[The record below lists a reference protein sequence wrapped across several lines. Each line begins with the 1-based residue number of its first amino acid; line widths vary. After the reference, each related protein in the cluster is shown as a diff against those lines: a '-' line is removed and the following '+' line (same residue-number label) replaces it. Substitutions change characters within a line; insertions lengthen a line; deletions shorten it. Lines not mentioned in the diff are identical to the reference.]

1 MNEVDSGQPSI
12 SSMTQ
17 VNATKASVL
26 NLQKVVSS
34 EVDPQPLSVFS
45 MTQDEREKVS
55 VFNQG

>member
-17 VNATKASVL
+17 VNAKKASVS
-26 NLQKVVSS
+26 NLEKVVSS